1 MKYVFMMKMTEWNTG
16 MMIIKYILCWLM
28 LAGIVTTSTI
38 LGVLLSFLWLK
49 YVQTTTGVDV
59 FSILK

>member
-1 MKYVFMMKMTEWNTG
+1 
-16 MMIIKYILCWLM
+16 MMIIKYTLYWLM